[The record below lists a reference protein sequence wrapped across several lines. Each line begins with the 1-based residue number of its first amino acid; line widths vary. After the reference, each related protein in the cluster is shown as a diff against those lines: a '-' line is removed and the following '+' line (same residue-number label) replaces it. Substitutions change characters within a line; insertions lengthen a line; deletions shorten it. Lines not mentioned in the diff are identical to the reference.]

1 MWHVSLC
8 HSHYIIKKKFVTA
21 ITTAGL
27 LAGLFGSAFV
37 PVARAASAATGT
49 ITTANGDGVVSSVQY
64 FSSAVNP
71 ALSAAVD
78 ISAATDDG
86 LFEVTISGGTFKAAS
101 VVDAGTGAPAISGT
115 VVSTTSISTLMV
127 AGNADQSITFSLVLN
142 KLAAGSTATIT
153 LIDPDGDTLATMTAT
168 GRTAETGVISA
179 TKSTLAKNAVGD
191 VTTTAG
197 VEYIDASA
205 AFVLDGALKDSNS
218 GAITSTPT
226 LLVTIDVG
234 SVSVGSDSTAA
245 NARTAATADAGNK
258 AAVRTVTLNASG
270 LYAINVFHPGA
281 DSAGGTYTVTV
292 KNAATAAVLSTYT
305 GGFIGAASTV
315 TATAL
320 ATNIASVTANTT
332 DFYTVS
338 VKDRN
343 GIEWHQAAYSVA
355 VTAKDETGTAQAT
368 FVDGSTDGDTDRKF
382 DYDVDTCATG
392 KTGKTRTITFTS
404 SAGITINTKPTATVT
419 LTCRADA
426 TAAYTLSSLAFAKA
440 QPLAG
445 EVINLTFGYVD
456 ALGAVAGYGAV
467 VTAANYVVSLVGGTS
482 IAVTD
487 GVGSDITADNDIDAA
502 QTIVSNDGTFFVG
515 VKSATTVGTVM
526 QATIPSSSVVATA
539 VTTDS
544 SYSGSLTAGAKKL
557 KATASFGAAAA
568 GKKVA
573 FVLESASGTVKTF
586 YRKANASGVA
596 TYTLRMR
603 GTWEVYATFGDSIT
617 DAVNLKK

>member
-1 MWHVSLC
+1 VS
-8 HSHYIIKKKFVTA
+8 IKNKLVTA
-21 ITTAGL
+21 VTTAGL

-37 PVARAASAATGT
+37 PAVRAASAATGA

-71 ALSAAVD
+71 GLSAAVD

-101 VVDAGTGAPAISGT
+101 VAITGTGTPAITGT
-115 VVSTTSISTLMV
+115 VVSTTSISTV
-127 AGNADQSITFSLVLN
+127 VTAQNADNAVTFTLVLN
-142 KLAAGSTATIT
+142 KLTAGSTATIT

-205 AFVLDGALKDSNS
+205 AFVLNGALLDSNS
-218 GAITSTPT
+218 AAIASTPT
-226 LLVTIDVG
+226 LLVTIDAG
-234 SVSVGSDSTAA
+234 SVAVGTDATAA
-245 NARTAATADAGNK
+245 DARTAATGDAANK
-258 AAVRTVTLNASG
+258 AATRTLILNASG
-270 LYAINVFHPGA
+270 LYAINVYHPGV
-281 DSAGGTYTVTV
+281 DYAGGTYTVTV
-292 KNAATAAVLSTYT
+292 KNAVTGAVISTYT
-305 GGFIGAASTV
+305 GGYIGAA
-315 TATAL
+315 
-320 ATNIASVTANTT
+320 ASVTATPLATNVASAINANVT
-332 DFYTVS
+332 DFFTVAVTDS
-338 VKDRN
+338 K
-343 GIEWHQAAYSVA
+343 GIAWHQAAYSVT
-355 VTAKDETGTAQAT
+355 VTAKDEAGTAQAT
-368 FVDGSTDGDTDRKF
+368 FVNTATDGNSNKKF
-382 DYDVDTCATG
+382 DYDVDACASG
-392 KTGKTRTITFTS
+392 KTGLARTITFTS
-404 SAGITINTKPTATVT
+404 GAGITDNTKPSATVT
-419 LTCRADA
+419 ITCRANDDA
-426 TAAYTLSSLAFAKA
+426 TYTLSTLSFAKT

-456 ALGAVAGYGAV
+456 STGVAAGYGAV
-467 VTAANYVVSLVGGTS
+467 VTSADYVVSLVGGTS

-502 QTIVSNDGTFFVG
+502 QTIVSNNGTFFVG
-515 VKSATTVGTVM
+515 VKSATTVGTTM

-539 VTTDS
+539 VTTDT
-544 SYSGSLTAGAKKL
+544 SYTGTLAAGAKKL
-557 KATASFGAAAA
+557 KATATFGAAAA

-573 FVLESASGTVKTF
+573 FVLESASGTVKTY

-596 TYTLRMR
+596 TYTLRMS

-617 DAVNLKK
+617 DTVTLRK